1 MSGSESEKIDNWR
14 KALGRSAAAC
24 IQQMT
29 VAAIETFHYVHQYI
43 NAKMREEDPKIPELY
58 EEHPVIY
65 AVIPICMIISLFL
78 AVIWIIPKKIN
89 RKIELGLAG
98 CFFGAI
104 MMLSNTVLSMR
115 VAQLYIN
122 LDEVSDEDLLMHPI
136 FIHAFTICILDVFAM
151 TVYLL
156 HFWLFYEL
164 WRWNR
169 KLRTLSATSSRTSG
183 NMTQTSSKFISN
195 SYSSNKKRLDYD
207 NSSSFELSDKNS
219 STPPRGHVGIKDI
232 NDEPSVAYI
241 LYLSTSKYRT
251 SRDAIHEDIMANITR
266 LAIIKFF
273 ELILV
278 CIIIGLHWH
287 SFNYTDHVTQFLSTG
302 TAGGYLI
309 IFIGLFAGGIMGTP
323 VNRRIDLF
331 FSLVGCALF
340 VASGALVI
348 QAFDKLSHRSDFRDK
363 GLARG
368 SLCVIEGALLLVDSF
383 LTFRGEA

>member
-1 MSGSESEKIDNWR
+1 
-14 KALGRSAAAC
+14 
-24 IQQMT
+24 MT

-232 NDEPSVAYI
+232 
-241 LYLSTSKYRT
+241 
-251 SRDAIHEDIMANITR
+251 MANITR

-287 SFNYTDHVTQFLSTG
+287 SFKYTDNMTQFISAG

-348 QAFDKLSHRSDFRDK
+348 QAFDKLVHRSDFRDK